1 MDSPSELLQGAA
13 SRRTL
18 LVAGALAPAAALT
31 GAGPEPEAGGL
42 RAISM
47 ATHIHGPFSEGKASF
62 EAHLAQARKNKV
74 DVVWWTDH
82 DFRVAA
88 HDHRQAVHFTGAG
101 EPDGIMAFGWTK
113 KLDGKMAGDR
123 VEFVDEPR
131 SPYDQKPA
139 LRLSAD
145 GGPGTLWYAAKA
157 WNDTYNACIA
167 DTTLSIDVRPEEKG
181 GTLLLQVDLSHH
193 PARKG
198 RSAGVYVLRYRIGGT
213 GSPKYKA
220 DGITGYVD
228 LPAAPGQWSTI
239 TLWLTQDVQKLW
251 PDLVAGDNALR
262 NLKLGVTAKEKEK
275 VSYVVDRLLFV
286 RSRRRGQAGE
296 DLRAEVLAA
305 YAREY
310 ADVVQYR
317 AYEVSLVRHL
327 NWYGGDQTM
336 PAFTSPPVRDN
347 DPGRTAAMVDFLHGH
362 GGLVCWNHPLDVE
375 KKESLATL
383 MRERRMLGTDL
394 VEIGRKE
401 WAELLWAFDVAAR
414 HALFCTAIGGS
425 DDHDGVDWTAADEP
439 YLTYVWAAS
448 TTRADLLAAL
458 KKGAAWWVN
467 AAKYRGSLDLR
478 VGGKPAM
485 GAAIVSSAAVQVE
498 CSATS
503 LPSGAKLEI
512 VTGRADRDGDS
523 PSVSTAVASA
533 GKKTVTVRPD
543 TYVRTQVRLADR
555 VVAASNPVWVLTQ
568 APPTGIPADRR
579 RTP

>member
-1 MDSPSELLQGAA
+1 VDSPSDLLQTAT

-31 GAGPEPEAGGL
+31 GAVPGLEASGP

-62 EAHLAQARKNKV
+62 EAHLAQARKNRV
-74 DVVWWTDH
+74 DVIWWTDH
-82 DFRVAA
+82 DFRIAA
-88 HDHRQAVHFTGAG
+88 HDHRQAVHFTGAA

-113 KLDGKMAGDR
+113 N
-123 VEFVDEPR
+123 
-131 SPYDQKPA
+131 
-139 LRLSAD
+139 AD
-145 GGPGTLWYAAKA
+145 GGPGTLWYTAKA

-167 DTTLSIDVRPEEKG
+167 DTTLSLDVRPEKG

-198 RSAGVYVLRYRIGGT
+198 RPAGVYVLRYRIGGT

-228 LPAAPGQWSTI
+228 VPAVADMWSTV
-239 TLWLTQDVQKLW
+239 TLWLTDDVRKLW

-275 VSYVVDRLLFV
+275 VSFVVDRLLFV
-286 RSRRRGQAGE
+286 RARRGGQAGE
-296 DLRAEVLAA
+296 DLRAEVLSA
-305 YAREY
+305 YAKEY
-310 ADVVQYR
+310 ADVAQYR

-327 NWYGGDQTM
+327 NWYGGDGTL
-336 PAFTSPPVRDN
+336 PAFPSPPVRDN
-347 DPGRTAAMVDFLHGH
+347 DAGHTAAMVDTLHQH

-394 VEIGRKE
+394 IEIGRKD
-401 WAELLWAFDVAAR
+401 AEGLLWAFDVAAR

-425 DDHDGVDWTAADEP
+425 DDHDGIDWFAQEEP
-439 YLTYVWAAS
+439 YLTYVWAGS
-448 TTRADLLAAL
+448 TSRADLLAAMR
-458 KKGAAWWVN
+458 KGAAWWVN
-467 AAKYRGSLDLR
+467 AARYRGSLDLR
-478 VGGKPAM
+478 LRGSSVM
-485 GAAIVSSAAVQVE
+485 GAAIVSGSAVKVD
-498 CSATS
+498 CSATA

-512 VTGRADRDGDS
+512 VTGKADRDGDT
-523 PSVSTAVASA
+523 PSVSVATAS
-533 GKKTVTVRPD
+533 GSKKTVSVKPD
-543 TYVRTQVRLADR
+543 TYVRTQVRLAEK
-555 VVAASNPVWVLTQ
+555 VIAASNPVWVLRQ
-568 APPTGIPADRR
+568 APPGGIPADRR
-579 RTP
+579 RSP